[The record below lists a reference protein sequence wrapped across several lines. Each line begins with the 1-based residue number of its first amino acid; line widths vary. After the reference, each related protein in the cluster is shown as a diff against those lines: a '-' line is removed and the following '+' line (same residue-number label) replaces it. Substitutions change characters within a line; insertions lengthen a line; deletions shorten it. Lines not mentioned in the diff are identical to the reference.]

1 MYQKAYPLRFEPICQ
16 YRLWGGQ
23 RLAELL
29 GSPLPNDGSFGEAW
43 LLSDRDDHASV
54 VANGA
59 FKGQTLPQ
67 LMLHSRVELMGR
79 ITQQFSRFPLLL
91 KFLDARQMLSVQV
104 HPGYTDNGRLPT
116 DPQAKTEAWVVLES
130 GATSRIY
137 AGLKPGST
145 VETLRL
151 AVAEG
156 SVPDALTLIR
166 PQVGDAIF
174 IPAGTVHSL
183 GNDVVVFE
191 IQQNRDTTFRLYDW
205 DHVDSNTGKP
215 RPLQVDQALACVD
228 VTNTGAGRIHP
239 VVQSEASPR
248 RETLFDC
255 EFFRLSRIC
264 GQVPFEVG
272 EHGMPRVLVCLDG
285 AGLIEHE
292 GQAYLVRRGEV
303 WLLPAS
309 VGALVFRPDAAVTL
323 LEASI
328 PEHPYTSAERISS

>member
-29 GSPLPNDGSFGEAW
+29 GSPLPNGGPFGEAW

-54 VANGA
+54 FANGA

-116 DPQAKTEAWVVLES
+116 DPQAKTEAWVVLEAC
-130 GATSRIY
+130 ATSRIY

-151 AVAEG
+151 VIAEG

-166 PQVGDAIF
+166 PEVGDAIF

-183 GNDVVVFE
+183 SNDVVVFE

-215 RPLQVDQALACVD
+215 RPLQVDQALACID
-228 VTNTGAGRIHP
+228 FTSKGAGRI
-239 VVQSEASPR
+239 QAALETEQLPR
-248 RETLFDC
+248 REMLFNC

-272 EHGMPRVLVCLDG
+272 EPGMPRVLVCLDG

-292 GQAYLVRRGEV
+292 GQAYSIRKGEV

-309 VGALVFRPDAAVTL
+309 VGSLAFQPDPVVIL
-323 LEASI
+323 LEASV
-328 PEHPYTSAERISS
+328 PESPALATGRML